1 MKTLAAISIMCFL
14 AIPGLARQ
22 QRSAWWV
29 TAQFEATD
37 TTIEGI
43 PAKDLDRTW
52 VAASPLREEVLEASA
67 GESGRKPERPRR
79 SISA

>member
-1 MKTLAAISIMCFL
+1 MCFL

-43 PAKDLDRTW
+43 PAKDLDRTS
-52 VAASPLREEVLEASA
+52 VAAIATARGSVG
-67 GESGRKPERPRR
+67 GERR
-79 SISA
+79 GIGEKA